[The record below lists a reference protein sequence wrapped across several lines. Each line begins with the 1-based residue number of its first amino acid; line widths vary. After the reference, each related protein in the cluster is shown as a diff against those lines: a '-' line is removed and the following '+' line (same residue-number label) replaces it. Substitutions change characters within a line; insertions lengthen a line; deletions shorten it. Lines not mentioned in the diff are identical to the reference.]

1 MPQNPALRLLFAVL
15 MLALGCV
22 MMYGAFGRYTLG
34 FAAGVALAGGGFLA
48 CLPKR
53 WRS

>member
-1 MPQNPALRLLFAVL
+1 MPQNPALRLLLALAMFILAFGVFNTYAHHTTGFAVS
-15 MLALGCV
+15 
-22 MMYGAFGRYTLG
+22 
-34 FAAGVALAGGGFLA
+34 VALVGGGFLA